1 MRQTR
6 TTTKFTAVALLLA
19 ATPLAVKADGLRVPF
34 TASLQGGGRVI
45 LPFLPREAGA
55 PSAPMNPEYWNNPD
69 HPDFATRCQGAPV
82 LVTEA
87 AGNTSLLGL
96 VTDFQSHCL
105 GATADG
111 TPSFFNGKFRFTD
124 SNGRFVEGEYFG
136 TLKATVASQPPP
148 APNAPPSGTW
158 IIDGHIC
165 VSGASPQLHISND
178 CAANRYQPATGVTD
192 PSTGVASIFL
202 NQTIGIHL

>member
-6 TTTKFTAVALLLA
+6 FTTKLAAAALLVAAAPLA
-19 ATPLAVKADGLRVPF
+19 AKADGLRIPF
-34 TASLQGGGRVI
+34 IASLLGGGRVI
-45 LPFLPREAGA
+45 LPVIPPA
-55 PSAPMNPEYWNNPD
+55 PGSPSQPAPNPEYWNNPD
-69 HPDFATRCQGAPV
+69 YATRCQGAPV

-87 AGNTSLLGL
+87 AGDTSLLGL

-111 TPSFFNGKFRFTD
+111 TPSFFIGKFRFTD

-165 VSGASPQLHISND
+165 VSGASPQLHIGND

-192 PSTGVASIFL
+192 PSTGVASIHL
-202 NQTIGIHL
+202 NQTIAVRL